1 MAYIIWE
8 LSKSIV
14 GLAWTGSVGVY
25 RYFYPSQ
32 QDLNQAELLERIRN
46 IEKNIS
52 LKKCFRCKLEL
63 QEGSECLIMADGI
76 CHKACLDNLN

>member
-32 QDLNQAELLERIRN
+32 QELNQAELLERIRN
-46 IEKNIS
+46 IEKNINCS
-52 LKKCFRCKLEL
+52 KNCFLCKMEL
-63 QEGSECLIMADGI
+63 QEGSECLIMTDGI
-76 CHKACLDNLN
+76 CHKACLDK